1 MNYYHLVFASSLYF
15 LPQLSLGQ
23 TGLSISTNSPRH
35 ADLLCKVEI
44 PYVDVGDRG
53 EDIVWPLGEV
63 NDDCKDYLQL
73 INSNADTIAIYEEGR
88 ILHYLVKGDTLQNKG
103 VQSRRAYQIYSHERP
118 LLRYPFQ
125 YGDSIWGDFSGD
137 GRYENSRYSVTGF
150 GYTVADGTGCLTDGE
165 DTLRHVIRLHQ
176 LDEYVQDFGKDGS
189 ECFQEECYRWY
200 CAGYRYAVMES
211 KVTSVYIDNVLIPVD
226 SVSYLYL
233 PVKQMELAGDED
245 NEQLLA
251 MIASADA
258 AQSQSSSG
266 NDIGVL
272 SQISASLSTDGL
284 SLVISYRLDARS
296 EISFIACDILGNL
309 VASSHYQNKE
319 TGDWQECLILSR
331 RPIGNALM
339 LNIRCGSQQM
349 SMKVTQENI

>member
-1 MNYYHLVFASSLYF
+1 MKSVIL
-15 LPQLSLGQ
+15 
-23 TGLSISTNSPRH
+23 LSIITLIGCHQLAFGQATLSFSTNAPRH

-44 PYVDVGDRG
+44 PYIDAGDRG

-88 ILHYLVKGDTLQNKG
+88 ILHYLVKGDTLLNKG

-189 ECFQEECYRWY
+189 ERFQEECHRWY

-233 PVKQMELAGDED
+233 PVMQMELAEDED
-245 NEQLLA
+245 NETLLA
-251 MIASADA
+251 ERAAIDAARGDFFNGSGSLASADA
-258 AQSQSSSG
+258 
-266 NDIGVL
+266 
-272 SQISASLSTDGL
+272 SLSSDGGTVTVHF
-284 SLVISYRLDARS
+284 SLTTLAD
-296 EISFIACDILGNL
+296 ISFHAFDIMGNL
-309 VASSHYQNKE
+309 IGETSFQGKE
-319 TGDWQECLILSR
+319 AGDWQECLTLSR
-331 RPIGNALM
+331 NPIGNALM
-339 LNIRCGSQQM
+339 LSIRCGGQVVSF
-349 SMKVTQENI
+349 KVNRD

>member
-1 MNYYHLVFASSLYF
+1 MKQFILFSFIIYTSVFSSLF
-15 LPQLSLGQ
+15 GQIALTLSA
-23 TGLSISTNSPRH
+23 NAPRH
-35 ADLLCKVEI
+35 SDLLCKIII
-44 PYVDVGDRG
+44 PYVGVGDRG

-63 NDDCKDYLQL
+63 NDDSKDHLQL

-88 ILHYLVKGDTLQNKG
+88 ILHYLVKGDTLLNKG
-103 VQSRRAYQIYSHERP
+103 VQSRRAYQIYSDERP

-165 DTLRHVIRLHQ
+165 DTLRHVIRLHK

-211 KVTSVYIDNVLIPVD
+211 KVTSVYIDNVLNPVD

-233 PVKQMELAGDED
+233 PVMQMELAGDED
-245 NEQLLA
+245 NETLLA
-251 MIASADA
+251 ELAAIDA
-258 AQSQSSSG
+258 ARGDLNNGNGSG
-266 NDIGVL
+266 SLAGVD
-272 SQISASLSTDGL
+272 ASLSSDGGTVTVHFTL
-284 SLVISYRLDARS
+284 TTVAD
-296 EISFIACDILGNL
+296 ISFHAFDIMGNL
-309 VASSHYQNKE
+309 IGQTSFQGKE
-319 TGDWQECLILSR
+319 AGDWQECLILSR
-331 RPIGNALM
+331 NPIGNALM
-339 LNIRCGSQQM
+339 LSIRCGGQVVSF
-349 SMKVTQENI
+349 KVNRD